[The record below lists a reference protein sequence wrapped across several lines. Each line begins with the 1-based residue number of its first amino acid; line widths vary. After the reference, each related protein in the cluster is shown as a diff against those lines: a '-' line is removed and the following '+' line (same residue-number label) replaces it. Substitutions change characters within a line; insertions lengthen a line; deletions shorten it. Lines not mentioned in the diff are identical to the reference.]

1 VIQGAPIGAR
11 FEGCTFDNFE
21 VSDENREAYVACRR
35 LAEKG
40 GAGVLIMGKNGL
52 GKTHLLVAT
61 MKEFARRHSSPP
73 PSHRA
78 DEAERLVRVPPVA
91 ELLHCAPPGS
101 AEDTPQPTLS
111 PGEIERSAHIEYWP
125 LLDLVCEL
133 RLEITRGIQEV
144 SRRCR
149 ECDLLV
155 LDDFGAERATDFV
168 VEELERI
175 VDWRYRAM
183 KPTAI
188 ATNLKTTQQISAKH
202 GQRALSR
209 WSASC
214 ELVTV
219 LGEDRRASMEPT

>member
-1 VIQGAPIGAR
+1 MIQGAPIGAR
-11 FEGCTFDNFE
+11 FEGCTFANFD
-21 VSDENREAYVACRR
+21 VSDENREAYKACRR
-35 LAEKG
+35 LAERG
-40 GAGVLIMGKNGL
+40 GAGVLIMGKNGV

-61 MKEFARRHSSPP
+61 MKEFARRHSAPAP
-73 PSHRA
+73 RA
-78 DEAERLVRVPPVA
+78 EEADQEMVRVPPVA
-91 ELLHCAPPGS
+91 ELLRAALPD
-101 AEDTPQPTLS
+101 AAVETPQPTLS
-111 PGEIERSAHIEYWP
+111 PGEIGRGAHVEYWP

-188 ATNLKTTQQISAKH
+188 ATNLRTTTQITGKY

-209 WSASC
+209 WAASC

-219 LGEDRRASMEPT
+219 LGDDRRASMEPT